1 MVSRISPPPPH
12 THTHANHACH
22 VGLWPRVEHAHGC
35 PSPPPW
41 QVRERDQAHYSA
53 AAVAARAGGAP
64 PGQGVPH
71 REPHAPHNAVD
82 EHGVVLCAG
91 RDGRRQGVR
100 GPADLVHGGQGRGQ
114 RPQAQVHPEDPQR
127 VVGLARGGRGAGRV
141 PPRHHGQGVRGGA
154 AQHAAPCPL
163 APPPSRFHGVRTHA
177 GSPIRPGRR
186 AAIWART
193 RTQEV
198 GLMVVL
204 VAMVGRYLDQFH
216 YRGPNYYEVCSTP
229 IFSRM
234 AGRSP
239 LRVRAQHAPRAHVGR
254 ACGEALS
261 PPRGTTLSR
270 HLHLGVGWYR
280 WTLTW
285 GPRVLQEASW
295 ASSSHSRKNS
305 SSTRPF

>member
-1 MVSRISPPPPH
+1 MQTTRATWVCGRAWNTPTAAPPLLPGRYESGIKHITRRLRSLRELVERHPDKEFLIVNRMLPTTPWMNTVSYF
-12 THTHANHACH
+12 
-22 VGLWPRVEHAHGC
+22 
-35 PSPPPW
+35 
-41 QVRERDQAHYSA
+41 VRDGPGGDKVFEDLLTSYMEGKDEARDLKLKYIPKIPNASWVLRG
-53 AAVAARAGGAP
+53 AVAALGGFRPVIMGKGCVA
-64 PGQGVPH
+64 
-71 REPHAPHNAVD
+71 A
-82 EHGVVLCAG
+82 
-91 RDGRRQGVR
+91 RRST
-100 GPADLVHGGQGRGQ
+100 Q
-114 RPQAQVHPEDPQR
+114 RP
-127 VVGLARGGRGAGRV
+127 ARL
-141 PPRHHGQGVRGGA
+141 
-154 AQHAAPCPL
+154 PL
-163 APPPSRFHGVRTHA
+163 HQA
-177 GSPIRPGRR
+177 GSMECARMLDHQSAPGGLRR
-186 AAIWART
+186 SGHALART